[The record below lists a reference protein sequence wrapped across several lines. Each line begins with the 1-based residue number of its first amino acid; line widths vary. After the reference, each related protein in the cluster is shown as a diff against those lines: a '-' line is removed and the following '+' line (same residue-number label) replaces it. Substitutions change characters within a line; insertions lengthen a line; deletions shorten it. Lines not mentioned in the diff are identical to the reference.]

1 MKQNILNIILAIL
14 FSTAIWGQ
22 SKTEYYDFNN
32 WYEDT
37 DDSPEIELRV
47 AMHRLGFG
55 YPYVEGMIKSVEIT
69 GYYYDNDFYSGR
81 DLQNYGIV
89 FPLVPSSPIASIQFD
104 SYINVGA
111 TDFQP
116 NSEMEIYTKVKSSRE
131 IPFEKRTKDQMKE
144 YAKQN
149 GLEGS
154 VEVWETYGEIQNV
167 ELEEVKSPTFSE
179 IRSAIRS
186 LIKEQKRKAAVVEK
200 REERERTKRVEKQ
213 VEREAKRRKSSYSYS
228 MDYYYKAVAAY
239 NVGDYAQA
247 QKHIRM
253 GLSFDPNNQQLKNLS
268 YKVNEKAAVQNV
280 ANTMVGISEMGIS
293 AGFIYNN
300 LSGLGVVFG
309 FHTGHD
315 DFRGYNQPDN
325 MSILFSAG
333 LLGIDGESENMTI
346 SGMFGIPYDIPNPFS
361 FLPLPII
368 GADYLTLSV
377 GGSYIAKGSEEEYG
391 YNIGL
396 QDISGSIGM
405 YAVYDSVYEFEIGFF
420 AAF

>member
-1 MKQNILNIILAIL
+1 MKHYILTTFIAVF

-22 SKTEYYDFNN
+22 SKTEYFDFNY
-32 WYEDT
+32 WYEDR

-55 YPYVEGMIKSVEIT
+55 YPYVEGMIKSVEIS
-69 GYYYDNDFYSGR
+69 GYYYNNEYYTGR

-131 IPFEKRTKDQMKE
+131 IPFEKSTKDQMKE

-149 GLEGS
+149 GLKGS
-154 VEVWETYGEIQNV
+154 VEVWETYGQITNV
-167 ELEEVKSPTFSE
+167 ELIEVSSPTFSE

-186 LIKEQKRKAAVVEK
+186 LLKEQKRKAVVVEK
-200 REERERTKRVEKQ
+200 KEERERTKRVKEQ
-213 VEREAKRRKSSYSYS
+213 VKRETKRQKSSYSYS

-239 NVGDYAQA
+239 NVGDFAQA
-247 QKHIRM
+247 QKHIRI

-268 YKVNEKAAVQNV
+268 YKVNEKAAVQS
-280 ANTMVGISEMGIS
+280 AASGMMAIQDAGIS

-300 LSGLGVVFG
+300 LSGIGLVVG
-309 FHTGHD
+309 YHTGHD
-315 DFRGYNQPDN
+315 DFRGFNQPDN
-325 MSILFSAG
+325 WSLLFSAG
-333 LLGIDGESENMTI
+333 LLSIDGESEYQT
-346 SGMFGIPYDIPNPFS
+346 FS
-361 FLPLPII
+361 QHFKFLFP
-368 GADYLTLSV
+368 S
-377 GGSYIAKGSEEEYG
+377 
-391 YNIGL
+391 
-396 QDISGSIGM
+396 
-405 YAVYDSVYEFEIGFF
+405 
-420 AAF
+420 